1 MFFQAGAKT
10 IHVAA
15 QKGFV
20 EVVRTLLQR
29 GEHVDVKTNV
39 SLQSEPLVFPTR
51 CPESSIFSMF
61 QVVFP
66 QHLTPRLAKKTQ
78 SERFRA
84 LE

>member
-1 MFFQAGAKT
+1 MFPRHVRDLQAGAKT

-39 SLQSEPLVFPTR
+39 SILICLKIMEIVSVA
-51 CPESSIFSMF
+51 I
-61 QVVFP
+61 
-66 QHLTPRLAKKTQ
+66 
-78 SERFRA
+78 
-84 LE
+84 

>member
-1 MFFQAGAKT
+1 MHLSCPVTLGRVFFYFGKEKSDPLIYSSPYSSDQAGAKT

-39 SLQSEPLVFPTR
+39 SA
-51 CPESSIFSMF
+51 
-61 QVVFP
+61 
-66 QHLTPRLAKKTQ
+66 RLKTYI
-78 SERFRA
+78 
-84 LE
+84 L

>member
-1 MFFQAGAKT
+1 MFPRHVRDLQAGAKT

-39 SLQSEPLVFPTR
+39 SILICL
-51 CPESSIFSMF
+51 
-61 QVVFP
+61 
-66 QHLTPRLAKKTQ
+66 
-78 SERFRA
+78 
-84 LE
+84 